1 VIRLL
6 FFVFVGAAVWYG
18 WRVFRRQQARVAQSL
33 KDVEGTLGKRKTVNL
48 ERDPKTGVYRPEDPS
63 G

>member
-18 WRVFRRQQARVAQSL
+18 WHLFRRQQARVAQSL
-33 KDVEGTLGKRKTVNL
+33 KDAEGALSKRKTVNL
-48 ERDPKTGVYRPEDPS
+48 ERDPKTGVYRPEDS
-63 G
+63 SD